1 MPDRIDPRLPLTA
14 VLDQAGALITT
25 TAPEDT
31 ARPTPCDEFDVG
43 ALIGHLIAIPTRIAV
58 IAQGGDAWAVPSS
71 VAVEPEDWAARW
83 AEARAA
89 VNAALAPDEV
99 LQRVFRAPF
108 GTVPAP
114 VALGIYVTE
123 FLIHGWDLVRATG
136 RDDQIDRTLADRI
149 AIMALPQIRQAI
161 PAEGRDQIP
170 FGPVVE
176 VDESASPFDQL
187 LGWYGREPHPVHAHA
202 RA

>member
-71 VAVEPEDWAARW
+71 AEVEPDDWAVRW
-83 AEARAA
+83 AEACAA

-99 LQRVFRAPF
+99 LQREFRA
-108 GTVPAP
+108 
-114 VALGIYVTE
+114 
-123 FLIHGWDLVRATG
+123 
-136 RDDQIDRTLADRI
+136 
-149 AIMALPQIRQAI
+149 
-161 PAEGRDQIP
+161 P

-176 VDESASPFDQL
+176 VDESASPFDRL